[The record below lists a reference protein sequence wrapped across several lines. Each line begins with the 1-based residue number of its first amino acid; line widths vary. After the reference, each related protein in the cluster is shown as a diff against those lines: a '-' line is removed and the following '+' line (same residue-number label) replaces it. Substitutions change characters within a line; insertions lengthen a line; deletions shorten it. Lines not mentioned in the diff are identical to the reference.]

1 MNQEVCWYRV
11 FGSKA
16 DVPDLS
22 KLRAVYRLAADEH
35 GWYQVHFPLLWGEIE
50 LNRWLPKKDRIRT
63 ELNTWAAWVEAHGE
77 GKLDWLMQRI
87 IATEQLFVWS
97 IDPTAVDGAAFS
109 ELLCR
114 FLCEA
119 TDGVYQIDGVGFIAA
134 DGNLLVAEEGA

>member
-1 MNQEVCWYRV
+1 VRFFVFLLWYWHFGIVSYSDFGFCVWSYFPMNQDVCWYRV
-11 FGSKA
+11 FGSKVDA
-16 DVPDLS
+16 PDLS

-87 IATEQLFVWS
+87 IATEQL
-97 IDPTAVDGAAFS
+97 
-109 ELLCR
+109 
-114 FLCEA
+114 
-119 TDGVYQIDGVGFIAA
+119 GFIAA